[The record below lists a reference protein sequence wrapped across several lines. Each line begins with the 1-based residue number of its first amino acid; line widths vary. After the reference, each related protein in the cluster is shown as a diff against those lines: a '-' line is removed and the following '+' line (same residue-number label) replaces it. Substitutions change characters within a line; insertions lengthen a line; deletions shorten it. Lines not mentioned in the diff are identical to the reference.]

1 MAKGYQKMTE
11 TETEAE
17 TLERLE
23 TALRRIGDLA
33 RQPRAAAGPVPGPGQ
48 PPEIDRVA
56 LLHSLD
62 LLISRLRNGLE
73 LPPAPSDKAD
83 INGVIE

>member
-1 MAKGYQKMTE
+1 MTD

-23 TALRRIGDLA
+23 LALKRIGELA
-33 RQPRAAAGPVPGPGQ
+33 RQPNAASPDAASG
-48 PPEIDRVA
+48 PEIDRAA

-62 LLISRLRNGLE
+62 LLINRLRNGLE
-73 LPPAPSDKAD
+73 LPKPSP
-83 INGVIE
+83 VE

>member
-11 TETEAE
+11 TETETRE
-17 TLERLE
+17 L
-23 TALRRIGDLA
+23 
-33 RQPRAAAGPVPGPGQ
+33 GQ

-73 LPPAPSDKAD
+73 LPQAPSDKAD

>member
-1 MAKGYQKMTE
+1 MTD

-23 TALRRIGDLA
+23 LALKRIGEMA
-33 RQPRAAAGPVPGPGQ
+33 RQPKAANPDAAPG
-48 PPEIDRVA
+48 PEIDRAA

-62 LLISRLRNGLE
+62 LLINRLRNGLE
-73 LPPAPSDKAD
+73 LPKPSP
-83 INGVIE
+83 VE

>member
-1 MAKGYQKMTE
+1 MTD

-23 TALRRIGDLA
+23 LALRRIGELA
-33 RQPRAAAGPVPGPGQ
+33 RQPKSGVAGNAG
-48 PPEIDRVA
+48 PEIDRAA

-62 LLISRLRNGLE
+62 LLIGRLKNGLE
-73 LPPAPSDKAD
+73 LAKPSP
-83 INGVIE
+83 VE

>member
-1 MAKGYQKMTE
+1 MND

-23 TALRRIGDLA
+23 AALRRIGELA
-33 RQPRAAAGPVPGPGQ
+33 RLPKISASPAGGAAAGP
-48 PPEIDRVA
+48 EIDREA

-62 LLISRLRNGLE
+62 LLIARLRNGLE
-73 LPPAPSDKAD
+73 MPRPSP
-83 INGVIE
+83 VE

>member
-1 MAKGYQKMTE
+1 MND

-23 TALRRIGDLA
+23 AALRRIGELA
-33 RQPRAAAGPVPGPGQ
+33 RQPKAVSAGAASG
-48 PPEIDRVA
+48 PEIDREA

-62 LLISRLRNGLE
+62 LLITRLRNGLE
-73 LPPAPSDKAD
+73 MPKPSP
-83 INGVIE
+83 VE

>member
-1 MAKGYQKMTE
+1 MTD

-23 TALRRIGDLA
+23 LALKRIGELA
-33 RQPRAAAGPVPGPGQ
+33 RQPKPAPAGAGGSPS
-48 PPEIDRVA
+48 PEIDKTA

-62 LLISRLRNGLE
+62 LLINRLRNGLE
-73 LPPAPSDKAD
+73 LPKPSP
-83 INGVIE
+83 VE

>member
-1 MAKGYQKMTE
+1 MTE

-23 TALRRIGDLA
+23 LALRRIGDLA
-33 RQPRAAAGPVPGPGQ
+33 RQPRLKAGEA
-48 PPEIDRVA
+48 PEIDRQA

-62 LLISRLRNGLE
+62 GLISRLRNGLD
-73 LPPAPSDKAD
+73 LPDAKPANDGAT
-83 INGVIE
+83 E

>member
-1 MAKGYQKMTE
+1 MTD

-23 TALRRIGDLA
+23 LALRRIGDLA
-33 RQPRAAAGPVPGPGQ
+33 RQPKAANGASVTG
-48 PPEIDRVA
+48 PEIDRTA

-62 LLISRLRNGLE
+62 LLINRLRNGLE
-73 LPPAPSDKAD
+73 LPKPAP
-83 INGVIE
+83 

>member
-1 MAKGYQKMTE
+1 MTE

-23 TALRRIGDLA
+23 SALRRIGDLA
-33 RQPRAAAGPVPGPGQ
+33 RQPKRQAGEA
-48 PPEIDRVA
+48 PEIDREA

-62 LLISRLRNGLE
+62 LMILRLRNGLE
-73 LPPAPSDKAD
+73 LPTLKPEID
-83 INGVIE
+83 GVDE

>member
-1 MAKGYQKMTE
+1 MTE
-11 TETEAE
+11 SETEAE
-17 TLERLE
+17 TLDRLE

-33 RQPRAAAGPVPGPGQ
+33 RLPKPAAGQELGK

-62 LLISRLRNGLE
+62 LLINRLRNGLE
-73 LPPAPSDKAD
+73 LPTRTALDEKSEMD
-83 INGVIE
+83 GELE

>member
-1 MAKGYQKMTE
+1 MTD

-23 TALRRIGDLA
+23 LALRRIGELA
-33 RQPRAAAGPVPGPGQ
+33 RQPRQSASENAGGS
-48 PPEIDRVA
+48 EIDRAA

-62 LLISRLRNGLE
+62 LLITRLRNGLE
-73 LPPAPSDKAD
+73 LPKPSP
-83 INGVIE
+83 VE

>member
-1 MAKGYQKMTE
+1 MND

-23 TALRRIGDLA
+23 AALRRIGELA
-33 RQPRAAAGPVPGPGQ
+33 RLPKSAGAVLPIEGAPAA
-48 PPEIDRVA
+48 PEIDRKA

-62 LLISRLRNGLE
+62 LLITRLRNGLE
-73 LPPAPSDKAD
+73 LPKPGPL
-83 INGVIE
+83 E

>member
-1 MAKGYQKMTE
+1 MTD

-23 TALRRIGDLA
+23 LALRRIGELA
-33 RQPRAAAGPVPGPGQ
+33 RQPKLMAADGTA
-48 PPEIDRVA
+48 PEIDRLA

-62 LLISRLRNGLE
+62 LLIARLRNGLE
-73 LPPAPSDKAD
+73 LPKPSH
-83 INGVIE
+83 VE

>member
-1 MAKGYQKMTE
+1 MND

-23 TALRRIGDLA
+23 AALRRIGELA
-33 RQPRAAAGPVPGPGQ
+33 RLPKTAGSPAAGAPAG
-48 PPEIDRVA
+48 PEIDRKA

-62 LLISRLRNGLE
+62 LLITRLRNGLE
-73 LPPAPSDKAD
+73 LPKPSP
-83 INGVIE
+83 VE

>member
-1 MAKGYQKMTE
+1 MTD

-23 TALRRIGDLA
+23 AALRRIGELA
-33 RQPRAAAGPVPGPGQ
+33 RQPRPAPMDGAPG
-48 PPEIDRVA
+48 PEIDRAA

-62 LLISRLRNGLE
+62 LLIARLRNGLE
-73 LPPAPSDKAD
+73 LPKPSP
-83 INGVIE
+83 VE

>member
-1 MAKGYQKMTE
+1 MND

-23 TALRRIGDLA
+23 AALRRIGELA
-33 RQPRAAAGPVPGPGQ
+33 RLPKTAGGLTGGAATG
-48 PPEIDRVA
+48 PEIDREA

-62 LLISRLRNGLE
+62 LLITRLRNGLE
-73 LPPAPSDKAD
+73 LPKPSP
-83 INGVIE
+83 VE

>member
-1 MAKGYQKMTE
+1 MND

-23 TALRRIGDLA
+23 AALRRIGELA
-33 RQPRAAAGPVPGPGQ
+33 RLPKAAGGPAGGAAAGP
-48 PPEIDRVA
+48 EIDREA

-62 LLISRLRNGLE
+62 LLITRLLNGLE
-73 LPPAPSDKAD
+73 LPKPSP
-83 INGVIE
+83 VE

>member
-1 MAKGYQKMTE
+1 MND

-23 TALRRIGDLA
+23 AALRRIGELA
-33 RQPRAAAGPVPGPGQ
+33 RLPKTTGSPAAGAVAGGAPAG
-48 PPEIDRVA
+48 PEIDREA

-62 LLISRLRNGLE
+62 LLITRLRNGLE
-73 LPPAPSDKAD
+73 LPKPSP
-83 INGVIE
+83 VE